1 MLNNLRAPYY
11 LRRVN
16 SPYWLAMRTYLRL
29 RLMTGSVLVVMGPV
43 GSGARDLMEKLT
55 PQRVVDN
62 SNRLFSTGADRF
74 IPSVGKKYPG
84 LEQSKLPAASFA
96 IDNAAFHDLRD
107 LTGIVLKETRG
118 FILGFQ
124 SAKQITDSDLRRALS
139 HRKVVTLELIESS
152 AVVSPAGSN

>member
-1 MLNNLRAPYY
+1 MVNNLRAPYY

-43 GSGARDLMEKLT
+43 GSGSRDLMEKLT

-62 SNRLFSTGADRF
+62 SNRLFLTGADRF

-84 LEQSKLPAASFA
+84 LEQSKLPATSFA
-96 IDNAAFHDLRD
+96 IDNAAFHDLHD

-152 AVVSPAGSN
+152 AVVSPAGGN